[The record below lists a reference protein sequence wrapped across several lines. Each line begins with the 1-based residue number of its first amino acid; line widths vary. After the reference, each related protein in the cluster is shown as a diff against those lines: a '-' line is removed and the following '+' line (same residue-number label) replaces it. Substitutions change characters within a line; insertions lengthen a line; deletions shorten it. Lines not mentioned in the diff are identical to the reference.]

1 MSSITT
7 RNLTKKFGSL
17 VAVSDV
23 DFDIE
28 TNRIQAV
35 IGPNGAGK
43 TTLISCI
50 TGRLEPT
57 SGSIEHNGESIEGLQ
72 QFEIARRGIAIAEQL
87 VSIYPTQSVLGNVA
101 TAAHMKR
108 EERMWDAILHTKR
121 HREEKAQ
128 LREDALEHLETVG
141 LANRVGETADTLA
154 YGQKKRLMIA
164 SALVAEPEFLILD
177 EPVAGL
183 NPEESDRIMGI
194 LNDIVDEFGIG
205 VVLIEHDMDIVMNY
219 SDWVTVL
226 ENGQKIA
233 ESTPSEVQNDERVQR
248 AYLG

>member
-1 MSSITT
+1 MPSITT

-17 VAVSDV
+17 VAVSEV

-57 SGSIEHNGESIEGLQ
+57 SGSIEHNGESIGGLQ

-87 VSIYPTQSVLGNVA
+87 VSIYPTQSVLGNVV

-108 EERMWDAILHTKR
+108 EERMWDAILRTKR
-121 HREEKAQ
+121 HREEKAR
-128 LREDALEHLETVG
+128 LREDALERLETVG
-141 LANRVGETADTLA
+141 LANRADETADTLA

-164 SALVAEPEFLILD
+164 SALVTEPEFLILD

>member
-1 MSSITT
+1 MPNIETHD
-7 RNLTKKFGSL
+7 LTKKFGSL

-23 DFDIE
+23 TFEIQSD
-28 TNRIQAV
+28 RIQAV

-57 SGSIEHNGESIEGLQ
+57 SGRIEHNSEPIDGLE

-87 VSIYPTQSVLGNVA
+87 VSIYPTQSVLGNVV
-101 TAAHMKR
+101 TAAHMNR
-108 EERMWDAILHTKR
+108 EERMWDAILHTKT
-121 HREEKAQ
+121 HRREKSR
-128 LREDALEHLETVG
+128 LENEALETLETVG
-141 LANRVGETADTLA
+141 LEQLAEETADTLA

-164 SALVAEPEFLILD
+164 SALVSEPEFLILD

-183 NPEESDRIMGI
+183 NPEESRRIMEI
-194 LNDIVDEFGIG
+194 LEEIVDEYGIG

-219 SDWVTVL
+219 SDWVMVL
-226 ENGQKIA
+226 ENGEKIA
-233 ESTPSEVQNDERVQR
+233 EATPSEVQNDERVQR